1 MATSGTVGQTNFTIL
16 GLVEKAFR
24 RAGKNPAKVSGE
36 LLNATLA
43 SLSLLCAALAND
55 GVNLWCIR
63 KNILNVIANTAQ
75 YPLAAGTDDVL
86 NVLYRT
92 LTQLTGTLINGTGYT
107 GIILTMP
114 SVVQNV
120 SGQFTTNGS
129 PSLVIEYSLDNGT
142 TWVAFIP
149 FGSTQ
154 VQAGSNFAADI
165 QNPVVSSYW
174 RIRDSSGANILPS
187 SVQWSLI
194 FNELNMAQLNR
205 DDYVN
210 LPNKFYQGQK
220 ALQYWYDKQI
230 NPSLYVWPISQ
241 NVLDQIVVYQHGQIE
256 DLGSVTNNLAVPQ
269 RWYETIVLKLAIAI
283 WLELPPEEAVPGRL
297 DILMPLATDAEA
309 LAGGGESDG
318 SSWRLQPRIGGYT
331 A

>member
-1 MATSGTVGQTNFTIL
+1 VATSGTVAQSNFTIL
-16 GLVEKAFR
+16 GLVDKAVR
-24 RAGKNPAKVSGE
+24 RAGKNPAKLSGE
-36 LLNATLA
+36 MLTVTLA
-43 SLSLLCAALAND
+43 SLSILCTALVNE
-55 GVNLWCIR
+55 GVNLWCVR
-63 KNILNVIANTAQ
+63 KNILNVIANTNQ

-92 LTQLTGTLINGTGYT
+92 LTILTGTPISGTGWIGLQLYT
-107 GIILTMP
+107 P

-120 SGQFTTNGS
+120 AGQFTTSGS
-129 PSLVIEYSLDNGT
+129 PTLAIEYSNDGATWTGLVPFGT
-142 TWVAFIP
+142 TAVVP
-149 FGSTQ
+149 
-154 VQAGSNFAADI
+154 GSNFAADI
-165 QNPVVSSYW
+165 QNPQVASFW
-174 RIRDSSGANILPS
+174 RVRDTSGQNILPS
-187 SVQWSLI
+187 TVTFSKI

-256 DLGSVTNNLAVPQ
+256 DLGVVTNNLAVPQ
-269 RWYETIVLKLAIAI
+269 RWYEAIVLQLAVRIC
-283 WLELPPEEAVPGRL
+283 LELPPEEAVPGRL
-297 DILMPLATDAEA
+297 EQLMPLADTAQMK
-309 LAGGGESDG
+309 AGGTENDG
-318 SSWRLQPRIGGYT
+318 SSWRLTPRIRGYT

>member
-1 MATSGTVGQTNFTIL
+1 MATSGTVAQTNFTIL
-16 GLVEKAFR
+16 GLVEKAYR

-43 SLSLLCAALAND
+43 SLSILCTALVNE

-63 KNILNVIANTAQ
+63 KNILNVIPNTPQ

-92 LTQLTGTLINGTGYT
+92 LTILTGTPISGVGWVGLQLYT
-107 GIILTMP
+107 AG
-114 SVVQNV
+114 VVQNV
-120 SGQFTTNGS
+120 AGAFTTAGS
-129 PSLVIEYSLDNGT
+129 PSLVIEYSLDGA
-142 TWVAFIP
+142 TWVSLIP
-149 FGSTQ
+149 FGTTS
-154 VQAGSNFAADI
+154 VQPGSNFAADV
-165 QNPVVSSYW
+165 QSPVVAPYW
-174 RIRDSSGANILPS
+174 RVRDTSGSNILPS
-187 SVQWSLI
+187 TVTFSKI

-241 NVLDQIVVYQHGQIE
+241 NALDQIVVYQHGQIE
-256 DLGSVTNNLAVPQ
+256 DLGTVTNNLAVPQ
-269 RWYETIVLKLAIAI
+269 RWYEAIILQLAVRI

-297 DILMPLATDAEA
+297 DILMPLANDAQA
-309 LAGGGESDG
+309 KAGGSENDG
-318 SSWRLQPRIGGYT
+318 SSYRLTPRIGGYT

>member
-1 MATSGTVGQTNFTIL
+1 MATSGTVAQSNFTIL

-36 LLNATLA
+36 LLNVALG
-43 SLSLLCAALAND
+43 SLSMLCAALVND
-55 GVNLWCIR
+55 GVNLWCVR
-63 KNILNVIANTAQ
+63 KNILNVIPNTAQ

-92 LTQLTGTLINGTGYT
+92 LTILTGTPLNGVGYT
-107 GIILTMP
+107 GIILSSP

-120 SGQFTTNGS
+120 AGVFTTGGS
-129 PSLVIEYSLDNGT
+129 PSLVIEYSLDNGA
-142 TWVAFIP
+142 TWVSFIP
-149 FGSTQ
+149 FGQTQ
-154 VQAGSNFAADI
+154 VQAGSNFAVDI
-165 QNPVVSSYW
+165 QQPVVSSYW
-174 RIRDSSGANILPS
+174 RVRDTSGNNLVPS
-187 SVQWSLI
+187 SVNYSLI

-269 RWYETIVLKLAIAI
+269 RWYEAIVLKLACAI

-297 DILMPLATDAEA
+297 EQLKPLADEAEA
-309 LAGGGESDG
+309 KAGGGENDR
-318 SSWRLQPRIGGYT
+318 SSWRLTPRIGGYT